1 MADLGPLD
9 DVWRR
14 SLDAYIK
21 YYSTIGRL
29 TADYLKDLA
38 AAWSDVRL
46 PTSAGGAQPMN
57 ATPTVVTQP
66 PGQPSPAPHAAGVM
80 VLEGEAGAG
89 AVGVF
94 LVENNLGQEV
104 SGRVIASAF
113 IDETGREIRPAF
125 VYDPEIINLRPGE
138 QLLVRVLAAIDETM
152 EPEVRYQGQFTI
164 PELSGT
170 MIPIVL
176 RRRPNSVAAPTEETQ
191 SELTEKT
198 EKTNRPTR
206 ARSTQPKRPRRAI
219 EKKG

>member
-1 MADLGPLD
+1 MADLSPLD
-9 DVWRR
+9 EVWRR
-14 SLDAYIK
+14 SFDAYIK

-38 AAWSDVRL
+38 AVWSDVRL
-46 PTSAGGAQPMN
+46 PTLAGGAQPVS
-57 ATPTVVTQP
+57 ATSHGAARQS
-66 PGQPSPAPHAAGVM
+66 GQPSPAGRPAGVM
-80 VLEGEAGAG
+80 VLEGEAGAS
-89 AVGVF
+89 ALGVF
-94 LVENNLGQEV
+94 LVENNLGRDV
-104 SGRVIASAF
+104 SGRVIASPF
-113 IDETGREIRPAF
+113 VDETGREIRPAF

-176 RRRPNSVAAPTEETQ
+176 RRRPSSAAAATQETQ
-191 SELTEKT
+191 SELTEKA

-206 ARSTQPKRPRRAI
+206 ARPRKTQTSSPSS
-219 EKKG
+219 